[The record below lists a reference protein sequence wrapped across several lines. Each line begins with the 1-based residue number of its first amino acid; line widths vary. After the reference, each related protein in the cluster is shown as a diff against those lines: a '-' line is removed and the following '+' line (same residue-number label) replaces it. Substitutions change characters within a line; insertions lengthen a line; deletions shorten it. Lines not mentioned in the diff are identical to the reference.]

1 MKQFLGSVLKGNR
14 DLDFAVLTGV
24 LRVAKKSIFSDLNNL
39 DVCSVM
45 DAAYRD
51 VIGFTPQE
59 VAQMAE
65 DLSMTTALPALK
77 AW

>member
-1 MKQFLGSVLKGNR
+1 
-14 DLDFAVLTGV
+14 
-24 LRVAKKSIFSDLNNL
+24 
-39 DVCSVM
+39 M

-77 AW
+77 AWYDGYLFGGAEIYNT